1 MLSVSRDAAHSQTQW
16 SQKVKAKLLFFL
28 IATGVSFVI
37 TGCATV
43 PKESVAL
50 SDELT
55 GMIRSAEAAH
65 LALLDQYLAQRRE
78 RATEF
83 MEKVWIPTFMSNAV
97 KDTRILD
104 SLDARHDQEEKEAL
118 LREFTEDAS
127 VQIQKRRASLIDA
140 VDEVGRTLRESITA
154 HYSQM
159 LAVSQALTAHLE
171 SAANVTEA
179 RDQMLASLKVDLKK
193 LAPLDEVNGVLDK
206 VMTYGSK
213 AEDIKKA
220 VNEAKAL
227 IQGR

>member
-1 MLSVSRDAAHSQTQW
+1 MLSVSRDAGHSNTQW
-16 SQKVKAKLLFFL
+16 SQNVKAKLLFFL
-28 IATGVSFVI
+28 IAAGVTFAI
-37 TGCATV
+37 TGCASV

-65 LALLDQYLAQRRE
+65 LALLDQYLAQRRD

-97 KDTRILD
+97 KDTKILD
-104 SLDARHDQEEKEAL
+104 SLDARHGQEEQEAL

-127 VQIQKRRASLIDA
+127 VQIQKRRASLFDA
-140 VDEVGRTLRESITA
+140 VDEVGRTLRESITT

-179 RDQMLASLKVDLKK
+179 RDQMLAGFKVDLKK
-193 LAPLDEVNGVLDK
+193 LVPLDEVNGVLEK
-206 VMTYGSK
+206 VMTYDSK

-220 VNEAKAL
+220 VDEAMAL

>member
-1 MLSVSRDAAHSQTQW
+1 MLSVSRDAAHSHTQW
-16 SQKVKAKLLFFL
+16 SQNVKAKLFFL
-28 IATGVSFVI
+28 LTATGVSCLLFD
-37 TGCATV
+37 CASV

-83 MEKVWIPTFMSNAV
+83 MEKVWIPAFMSNAV

-104 SLDARHDQEEKEAL
+104 SLDARQNQEEKEAL

-127 VQIQKRRASLIDA
+127 VQIQKRRATLFDA
-140 VDEVGRTLRESITA
+140 VDEVGRTLREAITG

-193 LAPLDEVNGVLDK
+193 LVPLNEVNGVLDK

-213 AEDIKKA
+213 AEDVKKA
-220 VNEAKAL
+220 VDEAKAL